1 MDLFTKLLQPKHDLN
16 SPIARADVEMAPKK
30 AASRKPGGK
39 TGGAAASSA
48 LQGASASHSV
58 VCSPAASS
66 AAATEDSPQVAPSP
80 MADKEKHQPPPSA
93 MRTLAEVLDQSAEG
107 LDVGGS
113 ASWAHLST
121 GRGAVRKIAL
131 LPETA
136 GPASN
141 KGAVTAQ
148 VKLPGA
154 VSRKGKLAVSQAV
167 SAMPTADDQQTQDDD
182 GQAAAPQLRFE
193 VSTQYVAWQPPFRVG
208 CMQP

>member
-30 AASRKPGGK
+30 SVTRKTGGK
-39 TGGAAASSA
+39 TGGTADTSA

-66 AAATEDSPQVAPSP
+66 AAATQDSPQVAPSP
-80 MADKEKHQPPPSA
+80 MAEKEKHQPPPPA
-93 MRTLAEVLDQSAEG
+93 MRTLTDVLDQSAEG

-121 GRGAVRKIAL
+121 GRGAVKKIAML
-131 LPETA
+131 TQTA
-136 GPASN
+136 VPASN
-141 KGAVTAQ
+141 KRAVTAQ

-193 VSTQYVAWQPPFRVG
+193 VSTQYVAWQPPARVDR
-208 CMQP
+208 MQH